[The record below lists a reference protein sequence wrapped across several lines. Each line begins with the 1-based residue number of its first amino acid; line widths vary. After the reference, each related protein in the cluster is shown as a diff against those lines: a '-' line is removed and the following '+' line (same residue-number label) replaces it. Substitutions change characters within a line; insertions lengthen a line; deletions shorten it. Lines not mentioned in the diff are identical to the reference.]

1 MPSAYSTVPTPIVPP
16 NSHPHETTIISIVPL
31 ISAIEKPVFFCKP
44 VINPSLGPGPNLA
57 IKYIPLPKPTINTE
71 TIHNKNW
78 LIQSSGAFKKYIV
91 MSIMIAMI
99 IKFNIVPIPIFSSKK
114 NHSNKTIKLIKKAHE
129 PTDNPRFKARPWCK
143 TFQGE
148 APIVEIISKPSP
160 KPNIIKPKHN
170 KNRVLKEGL
179 RFLGDFEL
187 QDSLGI
193 FFIFKNIDLFIKC
206 TKYTQS
212 TY

>member
-1 MPSAYSTVPTPIVPP
+1 M
-16 NSHPHETTIISIVPL
+16 
-31 ISAIEKPVFFCKP
+31 
-44 VINPSLGPGPNLA
+44 
-57 IKYIPLPKPTINTE
+57 
-71 TIHNKNW
+71 
-78 LIQSSGAFKKYIV
+78 
-91 MSIMIAMI
+91 M

-114 NHSNKTIKLIKKAHE
+114 NHNNKTIRLIRKAHV
-129 PTDNPRFKARPWCK
+129 PTDRPRFKASPWCK
-143 TFQGE
+143 TFQGD
-148 APIVEIISKPSP
+148 APIVETINRPSP

-187 QDSLGI
+187 QDNLGI
-193 FFIFKNIDLFIKC
+193 FFICKNIVLCIKC